1 MKDFDEEMI
10 NFINSNIRE
19 GFPKSAGFAVT
30 GFVWGYRM
38 GELFTFFLIL

>member
-10 NFINSNIRE
+10 NFMNSNIRE

-30 GFVWGYRM
+30 GLVWGSRM